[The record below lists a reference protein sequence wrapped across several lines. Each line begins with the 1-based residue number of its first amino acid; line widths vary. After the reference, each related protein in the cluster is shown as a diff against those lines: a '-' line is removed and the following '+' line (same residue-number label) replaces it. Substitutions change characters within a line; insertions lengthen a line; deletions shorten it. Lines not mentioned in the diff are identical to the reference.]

1 VTSDLTV
8 PLNYDPS
15 DFLNHDLHNKLTRP
29 MNATDPCFEAWLSQE
44 TGIDASSL
52 GINALERAVLE
63 RVRATQSAASAE
75 SVTGLADGAVH
86 AYWQLLNS
94 SPDERLA
101 LVEVLVVPETWFFRD
116 REAFVAL
123 ARLANEKL
131 VRDPSRVVRV
141 LSVPCSSG
149 EEPYSV
155 AMALLD
161 AGIAAERFTIDA
173 LDISAR
179 AIELAQQG
187 VYGRNSFRGG
197 EYAFRDRHFSRTD
210 AGWVLNERIQQTVR
224 FAQANLFEPSPTGG
238 ARYDFIFCR
247 NVLIYFHRDAQDRAI
262 HLLDARLAD
271 DGTIFVGP
279 AETGLMMRHTLS
291 SARIPLA
298 FAFQRTPPEEAAQ
311 WRFTLFGKAANAGVA
326 AGYAAVA
333 APHGLAGAPGTDGM
347 SKTPALP
354 FTQAASAFVPA
365 SAPASAPAF
374 SPPALKPPPAAP
386 RKAKPA
392 SALGHA
398 TPALSAT
405 PGVSLAEARQLA
417 DAGQF
422 DKAERVAHEF
432 VIVHGPHAEA
442 FYLLGLIADAQ
453 GHAADASDYYRKA
466 LYLEPAHYEALTHLA
481 ALLDVTGDSAGAQQ
495 LMRRAQRAAAK
506 AAPPGDA
513 PLNSPRGA
521 HGSRRH

>member
-1 VTSDLTV
+1 MTSSLSDDLSEH
-8 PLNYDPS
+8 LS
-15 DFLNHDLHNKLTRP
+15 DFLNHDPHNDLTRP
-29 MNATDPCFEAWLSQE
+29 MNAADPCFEAWLSQE
-44 TGIDASSL
+44 TGMDASSL

-63 RVRATQSAASAE
+63 RVRITQSPEPGAR
-75 SVTGLADGAVH
+75 VADYAVG
-86 AYWQLLNS
+86 AYWRLLNA

-101 LVEVLVVPETWFFRD
+101 LVEALVVPETWFFRD

-123 ARLANEKL
+123 ARLANERL
-131 VRDPSRVVRV
+131 VRDPSHAVRV

-161 AGIAAERFTIDA
+161 AGIAPERFTIDA

-179 AIELAQQG
+179 AIELAQKA

-197 EYAFRDRHFSRTD
+197 EYAFRDRHFNP
-210 AGWVLNERIQQTVR
+210 AEGGWVLNDRVRQTVR
-224 FAQANLFEPSPTGG
+224 FAQANLFDPSLDSG
-238 ARYDFIFCR
+238 ARYDVIFCR

-262 HLLDARLAD
+262 HLLDGRLAD
-271 DGTIFVGP
+271 GGTIFVGP

-298 FAFQRTPPEEAAQ
+298 FAFQRTPSDETAQ
-311 WRFTLFGKAANAGVA
+311 PGLTLFAKAANAGAA
-326 AGYAAVA
+326 AGYGTVT
-333 APHGLAGAPGTDGM
+333 APRGMAGAPGSDGID
-347 SKTPALP
+347 KTLP
-354 FTQAASAFVPA
+354 FTQAASAFLSA
-365 SAPASAPAF
+365 GAPAPAPAF
-374 SPPALKPPPAAP
+374 NPPALKPAPAAP
-386 RKAKPA
+386 CTAKPA
-392 SALGHA
+392 AAQSLAA
-398 TPALSAT
+398 PALSPISTA
-405 PGVSLAEARQLA
+405 SLTEARQLA

-422 DKAERVAHEF
+422 DQAERVAQAF

-453 GHAADASDYYRKA
+453 GHSADASDYYRKA

-495 LMRRAQRAAAK
+495 FMRRAQRAAAK
-506 AAPPGDA
+506 AAPLDGA
-513 PLNSPRGA
+513 PLNPPRGA